1 MTDDEFWDMR
11 PAKFMSCVTEAF
23 EYENAKWGGSKESG
37 KQKQA
42 RNPEVVVDGC
52 IDQIDGW

>member
-1 MTDDEFWDMR
+1 MR